1 MFKRDML
8 QLAANGLDFPVFAGQ
23 ASKAGYMLSANYAVA
38 CLAKI
43 TDRFCGAKHI
53 GLCLMLQTGRPSGSK
68 ETVVIL
74 HGIVCSK
81 DLS

>member
-38 CLAKI
+38 CLAK
-43 TDRFCGAKHI
+43 
-53 GLCLMLQTGRPSGSK
+53 
-68 ETVVIL
+68 
-74 HGIVCSK
+74 
-81 DLS
+81 